1 MISIL
6 KPQLLALVGVVT
18 VCSLLSA
25 EAPDGQTRMKK
36 DLTYLASDKLEG
48 RGVGT
53 QGLNLAA
60 DYIRDEFKNAG
71 LNVQAVGGDAF
82 HKFSIVTG
90 SELGKDNSLEFVG
103 PKGESIKLE
112 LNKDFQVCSFG
123 SGGTIANGIVFGGYS
138 IEDADN
144 KYNDFTDADVKGK
157 AVIVMR
163 RTPFQSDPKSPF
175 AGQHGGIS
183 MHASLRSKVS
193 NAFQKGATAVLFVN
207 DPYSIAKTGQDRFE
221 AARKQ
226 LVTAAIEFDGMN
238 PEKPDAVAQSKKKLN
253 AAVKRYKT
261 ADAAQKGVD
270 DLMTFGYGGRGSDDS
285 LPIFHITMAACDKL
299 LKAAGQKSL
308 KDLEAMID
316 HTSKPQTTEL
326 KGWTAKANAAVTRI
340 KAEIKNI
347 IGVLEGKGPLADE
360 TIVIGAHYDHVGMGG
375 PGSGSLARG
384 AKEVHNG
391 ADDNGSGSTAL
402 LELARRLAA
411 RKEPLPRRLVF
422 IAFTAEEMGLIGSAR
437 YVKEPVFPL
446 DKTIAMFN
454 MDMVGRLK
462 DDKLTVFG
470 TGTAKRWD
478 DLIKK
483 TNDKVKLKL
492 AFKPEGFGP
501 SDHSSFYGKQIPV
514 LHLFTNT
521 HSDYHRPTDDVDKIN
536 FDGMSRIVDLL
547 ETIVIDTA
555 NQKERPKY
563 VAIKQTAQI
572 ARSGSRPYFG
582 SIPDFGG
589 EGAGYGISG
598 VAPGSPAD
606 KGGLKGGDR
615 IIQFG
620 KNKIGSLDDF
630 DLALRKF
637 KPGEVVD
644 VVVNR
649 AGKNVSL
656 KVTLTKPR

>member
-1 MISIL
+1 MLSNL
-6 KPQLLALVGVVT
+6 KSHLLVLVGLT
-18 VCSLLSA
+18 AVCSLLNA
-25 EAPDGQTRMKK
+25 EAPNGQGRMKK
-36 DLTYLASDKLEG
+36 DLTYLSSDKLEG

-53 QGLNLAA
+53 KGLNLAA
-60 DYIRDEFKNAG
+60 DYIRNEFKSAG
-71 LNVQAVGGDAF
+71 LDVKAVSGDAF
-82 HKFSIVTG
+82 HKFSIITG
-90 SELGKDNSLEFVG
+90 SELGKENSLEFVG
-103 PKGESIKLE
+103 PKGESFKLE

-123 SGGTIANGIVFGGYS
+123 GGGKIENGIVFGGYS
-138 IEDADN
+138 IEDADS
-144 KYNDFTDADVKGK
+144 KYNDFAEADVKGK
-157 AVIVMR
+157 AVIIMR
-163 RTPFQSDPKSPF
+163 RTPYQSNPKSPF
-175 AGQHGGIS
+175 TGQHGQIS
-183 MHASLRSKVS
+183 RHASLRSKVS
-193 NAFQKGATAVLFVN
+193 NAFQKGAAAVLFVN
-207 DPYSIAKTGQDRFE
+207 DPYSIAKNGTDRFE
-221 AARKQ
+221 SARKQ
-226 LVTAAIEFDGMN
+226 LINAAIEFDGIN

-253 AAVKRYKT
+253 AAVKRYKS
-261 ADAAQKGVD
+261 ADAVKSGVD
-270 DLMTFGYGGRGSDDS
+270 DLMKFGYGGRGSNDTV
-285 LPIFHITMAACDKL
+285 PIFHITMDACDKL

-316 HTSKPQTTEL
+316 HTSKPQTAGL
-326 KGWTAKANAAVTRI
+326 KGWTVKGQASVTRA
-340 KAEIKNI
+340 KVEVKNI
-347 IGVLEGKGPLADE
+347 VGVLEGKGPLADE

-402 LELARRLAA
+402 LELARRLAS
-411 RKEPLPRRLVF
+411 RKDPLPRRLVF

-437 YVKEPVFPL
+437 YVREPVFPL

-478 DLIKK
+478 KVIKGI
-483 TNDKVKLKL
+483 NEKVKLKL

-501 SDHSSFYGKQIPV
+501 SDHSSFYAKQIPV

-521 HSDYHRPTDDVDKIN
+521 HSDYHRPSDDVEKIN

-547 ETIVIDTA
+547 EAIVIDTA
-555 NQKERPKY
+555 NDKARPKY

-589 EGAGYGISG
+589 EEPGYGISG
-598 VAPGSPAD
+598 VAPGSPAE

-637 KPGEVVD
+637 KSGQVVD
-644 VVVNR
+644 VIVNR
-649 AGKNVSL
+649 KGKNVSL
-656 KVTLTKPR
+656 KVTLSKPR